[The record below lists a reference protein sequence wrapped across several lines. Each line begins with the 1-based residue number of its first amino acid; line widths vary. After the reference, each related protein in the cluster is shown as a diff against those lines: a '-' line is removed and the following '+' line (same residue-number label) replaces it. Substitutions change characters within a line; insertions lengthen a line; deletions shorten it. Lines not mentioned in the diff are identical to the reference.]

1 MAQGR
6 QTVNPVVNTT

>member
-6 QTVNPVVNTT
+6 QSYSDHK